1 MALIE
6 EVRAVPDMSGDT
18 RVRVFRRGFQGDPEE
33 SEGMEVD
40 AYLVVTQRYIVVLD
54 TLLCLEDVGSMM
66 QTLPTDLAGRQ
77 VLVVNSHADW
87 DHSWGNAYFMGE
99 HAAPIIA
106 HDHCLLRMQ
115 SEEARAGLR
124 EYQERY
130 AIFRSVVLVPPTVT
144 FEQQLTIH
152 GGDLTIELLATPGH
166 HPDHIA
172 AWLPELRLLLAF
184 DAAEM
189 PLPLI
194 ENAACAP
201 LMFASLE
208 RMIAL
213 QPLRVLCSHG
223 KTTSPDQLQANLA
236 YLREIEQRCQTLLTT
251 RRPEAADLEQGA
263 ALIDYPLDEVLAAI
277 NEPVDRRFYGR
288 AHDNNVRSIMGWLS
302 GLGL

>member
-6 EVRAVPDMSGDT
+6 EVRAVPEMSGDA
-18 RVRVFRRGFQGDPEE
+18 RVHVFRRGFQGAAEE
-33 SEGMEVD
+33 FEGMEVD
-40 AYLVVTQRYIVVLD
+40 AYLVVSERYIVVLD
-54 TLLCLEDVGSMM
+54 TLLCPEDVAFMM
-66 QTLPTDLAGRQ
+66 QTVSTNLAGRQ
-77 VLVVNSHADW
+77 VLVINSHADW
-87 DHSWGNAYFMGE
+87 DHSWGNAYFTGE
-99 HAAPIIA
+99 RAAPIIA

-115 SEEARAGLR
+115 SEEARAGLT

-130 AIFRSVVLVPPTVT
+130 AIFHSVVLVPPTVT

-166 HPDHIA
+166 HPDQIA

-223 KTTSPDQLQANLA
+223 KTTSPEQLQANLA
-236 YLREIEQRCQTLLTT
+236 YVREIEQRCQTLLTK
-251 RRPEAADLEQGA
+251 RRPDAAELEQGA
-263 ALIDYPLDEVLAAI
+263 ALIDYPLDEVLATI
-277 NEPVDRRFYGR
+277 NEPVDRRFYGW